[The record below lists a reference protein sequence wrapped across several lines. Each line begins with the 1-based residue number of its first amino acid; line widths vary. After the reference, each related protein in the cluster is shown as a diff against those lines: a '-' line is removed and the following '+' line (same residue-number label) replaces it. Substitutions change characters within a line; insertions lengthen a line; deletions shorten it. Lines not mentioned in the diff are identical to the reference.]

1 MKLHLGC
8 GKRFLDGFIHVD
20 LADYEHI
27 DIKTNVDNLSIIKN
41 ETVDEIYASHVLE
54 YFDRD
59 EVVEVLNEWRRVLV
73 KNGIL
78 RIAVPDFE
86 QLLKIYNQ
94 TSRLSDILG
103 PMYGKWEL
111 SASNHIYHKT
121 VYDFK
126 SICKLLEENS
136 FKEIKKW
143 DWKKVFAQND
153 NYDDHSQ
160 AYFPHMDKE
169 NGILVSLNIECK
181 K

>member
-27 DIKTNVDNLSIIKN
+27 DIKTNVDNLSMIKN

-126 SICKLLEENS
+126 SICNYLKKIVLRKLKNGIGKKFLRRMIIMMTTLRHI
-136 FKEIKKW
+136 FLIWIKKME
-143 DWKKVFAQND
+143 F
-153 NYDDHSQ
+153 
-160 AYFPHMDKE
+160 
-169 NGILVSLNIECK
+169 L
-181 K
+181 